1 MIIILS
7 TIFIECW
14 CRLSV
19 VGPHQHDFLIF
30 NQEHNMKSIKS
41 LSLVLAVAAT
51 LVVPAVQAKD
61 EVNVYS
67 ARKTELIEP
76 LLERF
81 TEQTGVKVNLVT
93 GKDDALIKRLQV
105 EGKAS
110 PADVLITVDAGRLHR
125 AKAAGLLQ
133 TVDNAALNAVVPANL
148 RDDDNQWFGLSLRAR
163 PIFYVKGKV
172 DPKELSTYEGL
183 TDSKWKGRI
192 CIRSSSNIYNQSL
205 IGSMI
210 EASGTDKTQAWA
222 EGLVKNFAR
231 PPAGG
236 DTDQLRAAAAGVC
249 DIAVSNTYYFG
260 RLIKSSKPEDNAVA
274 EKLAIFWPNQN
285 DRGTHVNVSGIGL
298 TQSAKNTANAIKLM
312 EFLVSPESQAWYA
325 EVNNEYPV
333 IDGAV
338 IDAVVKGWGEFKSDS
353 VALTKLGI
361 NNRAA
366 VELMDRA
373 GWK

>member
-1 MIIILS
+1 MHILQ
-7 TIFIECW
+7 IFPSV
-14 CRLSV
+14 LSQ
-19 VGPHQHDFLIF
+19 GTFMTFFRPLTALLGLTLIGSSLL
-30 NQEHNMKSIKS
+30 SIN
-41 LSLVLAVAAT
+41 AM
-51 LVVPAVQAKD
+51 AKE

-67 ARKTELIEP
+67 ARKNELIAP
-76 LLERF
+76 LLEKF
-81 TEQTGVKVNLVT
+81 ASKTGIEVNLIT

-125 AKAAGLLQ
+125 AKSANLLQ
-133 TVDNAALNAVVPANL
+133 TIDSKKLTGTIPANL
-148 RDDDNQWFGLSLRAR
+148 RDADNQWFGISLRAR

-172 DPKELSTYEGL
+172 DPSELSTYEAL
-183 TDSKWKGRI
+183 TDAKWKGRI

-210 EASGTDKTQAWA
+210 EANGEESTEAWA
-222 EGLVKNFAR
+222 KGLVANFAR

-236 DTDQLRAAAAGVC
+236 DTDQLKAAAAGVC
-249 DIAVSNTYYFG
+249 DIAIANTYYYG
-260 RLIKSSKPEDNAVA
+260 RLTKSDSADKKAVA
-274 EKLAIFWPNQN
+274 EKLAIFWPNQS
-285 DRGTHVNVSGIGL
+285 DRGTHVNVSGVGV
-298 TQSAKNTANAIKLM
+298 TQSAKNKKNAIKLI
-312 EFLVSPESQAWYA
+312 EFLASPESQTWYA
-325 EVNNEYPV
+325 ETNNEYPV
-333 IDGAV
+333 IKEAV
-338 IDAVVKGWGEFKSDS
+338 ADDVIKSWGDFIRDD